1 MSFSNGPVPQVPMPA
16 SSRRA
21 PSNPPSSS
29 HRPPR
34 APDLPG
40 GTTAGAVRQVWVD
53 GEPACD
59 FSGGAGLHPVMY
71 REVTAGRGHLIGDA
85 KDGIRL
91 AEQVRRAASESAPG
105 APPPRQATSGQLAS
119 R

>member
-1 MSFSNGPVPQVPMPA
+1 VYDGGVPAGDRAEGRLCFARATVDWSLSTRA
-16 SSRRA
+16 S
-21 PSNPPSSS
+21 
-29 HRPPR
+29 
-34 APDLPG
+34 DLPD
-40 GTTAGAVRQVWVD
+40 GTAAGATRQVWVD

-59 FSGGAGLHPVMY
+59 FSGGAGLHSVMY
-71 REVTAGRGHLIGDA
+71 REITAGRGHLIGDA

-105 APPPRQATSGQLAS
+105 APPPRQVTNGQLAS